1 MCTNLLFVSARHC
14 WERCREQRHGLL
26 RHAYGSYE
34 VRNFTVLSRIILT
47 QYQRSRIPKLNEYC
61 VICDENHL
69 FGSNMLKPAVC
80 TRDLCCWSFQQL
92 KVGSEAAEDIAT
104 DAEVVDLLV
113 SMTINAVKSN
123 RNNVIFSPFPT
134 GTTQLEL
141 ERKIVA
147 KYLSRSIRSRS
158 SRSTCFVWGA

>member
-1 MCTNLLFVSARHC
+1 MLF
-14 WERCREQRHGLL
+14 
-26 RHAYGSYE
+26 
-34 VRNFTVLSRIILT
+34 ILT
-47 QYQRSRIPKLNEYC
+47 TFRSRVPKLNEYC

-92 KVGSEAAEDIAT
+92 KVGGEAAEDIAT

-123 RNNVIFSPFPT
+123 RSNVIFNPFPT
-134 GTTQLEL
+134 STQTSTYFFLEKFRVSNVYAQFL
-141 ERKIVA
+141 TQIIPIVQYYQ
-147 KYLSRSIRSRS
+147 KLTMTLLS
-158 SRSTCFVWGA
+158 